1 MTYLS
6 LEEVKKHL
14 NLDSEFTDDDAY
26 VSALA
31 DAAEEATSIY
41 IDVPLTQLEDEN
53 RQLPKGLIH
62 AMYLLI
68 GEWYALREAVSAVNV
83 STVPLA
89 YEHLC
94 DLYRNYTINKD
105 E

>member
-6 LEEVKKHL
+6 LEDIKHHL
-14 NLDSEFTDDDAY
+14 NLDEEFTADDEY
-26 VSALA
+26 IIALGES
-31 DAAEEATSIY
+31 AEEATSIY

-68 GEWYALREAVSAVNV
+68 GEWYAVREAANAASINV
-83 STVPLA
+83 VPLA